1 MLDKK
6 NKGHCSSMPGER
18 NPMSKLT
25 NEQVEEIRT
34 SNLKG
39 CELAK
44 KFGVRDAII
53 SAIRLG
59 QKWKHLLEEKK

>member
-1 MLDKK
+1 
-6 NKGHCSSMPGER
+6 
-18 NPMSKLT
+18 MSKLT